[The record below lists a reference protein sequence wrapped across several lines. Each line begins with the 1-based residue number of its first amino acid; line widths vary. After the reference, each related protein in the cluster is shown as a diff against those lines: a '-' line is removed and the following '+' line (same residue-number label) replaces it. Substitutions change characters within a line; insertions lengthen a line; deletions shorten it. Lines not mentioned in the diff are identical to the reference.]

1 MTFFLHNSNTDNTK
15 SNIWKYIFFN
25 FLIYFVKKFHSKHII
40 LSCMYHL
47 LQIVN
52 YEMLANTS
60 LLQWWISDMFWTQS
74 KKIFSKN
81 RFVFGTDLRNLYS
94 LTKFDLGF
102 VAYITVRAVTYISM
116 FFLSHFVHTVQ
127 EQLYIER

>member
-1 MTFFLHNSNTDNTK
+1 MRCWPIPAFCSDESVTCSGHNQRR
-15 SNIWKYIFFN
+15 
-25 FLIYFVKKFHSKHII
+25 YFK
-40 LSCMYHL
+40 
-47 LQIVN
+47 
-52 YEMLANTS
+52 
-60 LLQWWISDMFWTQS
+60 
-74 KKIFSKN
+74 KN